1 VAVEAQHASGLG
13 TGALCLLP
21 AALTAYLGFNAG
33 GFFPDTTAVATI
45 VLIAV
50 LIVRICVA
58 RNPFEGFNRSLA
70 IAAAGL
76 ALYALWTLLSGRWSD
91 SPTRALLEFDRALLY
106 LVTLVLFGSIGRTT
120 ARFRWMVRSVA
131 LGIAVVCLAGLITR
145 VLPEVWPVDEGFL
158 AERLSYP
165 VTYWNTLGIMASV
178 GVILCLHLAG
188 SRSEPRLARV
198 LGAAAVPPLAAT
210 LLLTYSRGAI
220 AAGAIGVLAYILLAR
235 PRALLSGLLATVP
248 PTIVALIA
256 TYDADLLASANP
268 TSSAAVSQGHTVA
281 LVVALCTVAAAVA
294 RWVLLM
300 WLDSRPLTLGTRLRG
315 AAWYGL
321 AAILIVGT
329 LALNVPGYV
338 GDQYDR
344 FVHTSAP
351 KGEVRDRILDPSNNG
366 RLAHWDVALDAFTE
380 SKLHGEGA
388 GTYQLSWAQH
398 RPASLAGLYVRDAHS
413 LYVEVLG
420 ELGIVGLLLLLVVL
434 GTIFIHLGSGL
445 LGPNRTLY
453 GAVFAA
459 TLALAIHAGVDW
471 DWEMPVVMIWL
482 FALAGAALAAP
493 SRRRFP
499 SGPLSVPVRVL
510 AGAGLALLVLVPAH
524 VAVSQKKIE
533 DSFDAYGQNDCP
545 QAIDLARSAS
555 DTLGTRPEPHEV
567 IGYCYLRQGRGRQA
581 VEEIQKAVSRDPDN
595 WEYRY
600 DLAVV
605 RGANGIDP
613 RPAAKEALR
622 LNPLEQVTRLA
633 VKRFDNADPRKW
645 RRAGSALARETE
657 L

>member
-1 VAVEAQHASGLG
+1 MALDVQHASGLG

-21 AALTAYLGFNAG
+21 GALIVYLGFNAG
-33 GFFPDTTAVATI
+33 GFFPDTTAIVTI
-45 VLIAV
+45 VLLAV
-50 LIVRICVA
+50 LGLRICVA
-58 RNPFEGFNRSLA
+58 RSPFEGFNRSLA

-76 ALYALWTLLSGRWSD
+76 ALYALWTLVSGRWSD
-91 SPTRALLEFDRALLY
+91 APARALLEFDRALLY

-120 ARFRWMVRSVA
+120 ARLRWMLRSVA
-131 LGIAVVCLAGLITR
+131 LGIAVVCLAGLISR
-145 VLPEVWPVDEGFL
+145 LLPEVWPVEEGFL
-158 AERLSYP
+158 AERLSFP
-165 VTYWNTLGIMASV
+165 VTYWNSLGIMASV
-178 GVILCLHLAG
+178 GVILCLHFASG
-188 SRSEPRLARV
+188 RSEPWLVRV

-220 AAGAIGVLAYILLAR
+220 AAGAIGVLAYVFIAR
-235 PRALLSGLLATVP
+235 PRALLSCLLATVP
-248 PTIVALIA
+248 PTIVAVIV
-256 TYDADLLASANP
+256 TYDADLLSSENP
-268 TSSAAVSQGHTVA
+268 TSSAAVTQGHRAA
-281 LVVALCTVAAAVA
+281 LVVGLCTVAAALT
-294 RWVLLM
+294 RWALV
-300 WLDSRPLTLGTRLRG
+300 WLDRRPLTFGPRLQG

-351 KGEVRDRILDPSNNG
+351 SGDVRERIFDPSNNG
-366 RLAHWDVALDAFTE
+366 RLAHWDVALDTFRE

-398 RPASLAGLYVRDAHS
+398 RPVSLAELYVRDAHS

-434 GTIFIHLGSGL
+434 GTIFFRLASGL

-453 GAVFAA
+453 GALFAA
-459 TLALAIHAGVDW
+459 TLTLAIHAGVDW

-499 SGPLSVPVRVL
+499 SHPLSVPVRVL
-510 AGAGLALLVLVPAH
+510 AAAGIALLVLVPAH
-524 VAVSQKKIE
+524 VAASQKKIE
-533 DSFDAYGQNDCP
+533 DSFDAYGQGDCR

-567 IGYCYLRQGRGRQA
+567 VGYCYLLQRRGPQA
-581 VEEIQKAVSRDPDN
+581 VEEMQKAVSRDPDN

-600 DLAVV
+600 DLALAL
-605 RGANGIDP
+605 GASGIDP
-613 RPAAKEALR
+613 RPAAQAALR
-622 LNPLEQVTRLA
+622 LNPLEEITRRA
-633 VKRFDNADPRKW
+633 VRRFDTANPHTW
-645 RRAGSALARETE
+645 RRVGRTLAKETE
-657 L
+657 F